1 MRGAGFCIAV
11 IATIVILSSP
21 LRAEE
26 EKPDAMLSLSQTS
39 LGLFFGY
46 TWGTGM
52 LTHGDKTYPVEM
64 DGFSVLS
71 LGFAQA
77 EATGEV
83 FNLRTLEDF
92 NGLYMAGSVE
102 GTVGAGAG
110 AATMKNQN
118 GVVIRLFTTTAGLH
132 VKVAPEGVR
141 LNLK

>member
-1 MRGAGFCIAV
+1 MRRAGFCLTV

-21 LRAEE
+21 VYAEE
-26 EKPDAMLSLSQTS
+26 PKPDALLSLNQTS
-39 LGLFFGY
+39 VGLFFGY
-46 TWGTGM
+46 TWGHGV
-52 LTHGDKTYPVEM
+52 LTYRDKTYPVEI
-64 DGFSVLS
+64 DGFSVMS

-83 FNLRTLEDF
+83 FNLKKLEDF
-92 NGLYMAGSVE
+92 SGTYMAGSVD

-110 AATMKNQN
+110 AATMQNQN
-118 GVVIRLFTTTAGLH
+118 GVVIHLFTTTAGLN